1 MTNASKARFKF
12 PDRAPSPIDV
22 AKAFLNPGR
31 RFSRLSPT
39 ARILLSFL
47 AVILLGA
54 LALKLPW
61 STPAEKPPLDWV
73 DALYVS
79 TSAVCV
85 TGLSPID
92 VGTQLSGFGQAILLV
107 LIQLGGLGFLTLST
121 GVLLSLGLRS
131 SLLDREALAGMWSGG
146 GHHKA
151 RSLLRSILITTV
163 LVEFLGGV
171 ALTFCF
177 AAQPTGFPLGK
188 AVWYGFFHSVSAF
201 CNAGFSVFSPG
212 AHDTGNLSTFTHDG
226 GVNVTVI
233 TLIILGGL
241 GFLVLHDLY
250 EWVRRRG
257 KHRLSLHSKIVLST
271 SFVLTVIG
279 AVLLFLAIR
288 HTPHHKGPWTDDV
301 LPSLFQSVTARTAGF
316 NTVDIQQLAPTAL
329 LVLMA
334 LMFIGG
340 SPGSC
345 AGGVKTTT
353 AYVLYRLVLARLS
366 DRRHPVAFGR
376 EISAETVTRAATL
389 VLIAFGCLAV
399 LGTGYLVLESDRTP
413 KLSAGGTFMD
423 LMFEAVS
430 AFGTVGLSTGATVG
444 LTPAS
449 KLLTVFGMY
458 IGRLGPLT
466 VFVALAQPP
475 QKDKVRYPDEPVLVG

>member
-1 MTNASKARFKF
+1 MTNNPNPRYKL

-22 AKAFLNPGR
+22 AKGFLNPGR

-47 AVILLGA
+47 AIIFLGT

-61 STPAEKPPLDWV
+61 STPAEKPALGWV

-92 VGTQLSGFGQAILLV
+92 VGTQLSGFGQAVLLL

-146 GHHKA
+146 GHHGT

-163 LVEFLGGV
+163 LVEFLGGA
-171 ALTFCF
+171 ALTLCF
-177 AAQPTGFPLGK
+177 SRDAGVTFGEAA
-188 AVWYGFFHSVSAF
+188 WYGFFHSVSAF

-212 AHDTGNLSTFTHDG
+212 PKDTGNLSAFTQDVP
-226 GVNVTVI
+226 VNVTVI
-233 TLIILGGL
+233 TLIVLGGL

-250 EWVRRRG
+250 EWGRRRG

-271 SFVLTVIG
+271 SFVLTVAG
-279 AVLLFLAIR
+279 AVLLFMAVR
-288 HTPHHKGPWTDDV
+288 HTPAHDGPWTEDV

-316 NTVDIQQLAPTAL
+316 NTVAIKDLAPTAL

-353 AYVLYRLVLARLS
+353 AYVLYRLVLARMAV
-366 DRRHPVAFGR
+366 RRHPVAFGR

-399 LGTGYLVLESDRTP
+399 LGAGYLVLESDRAVP
-413 KLSAGGTFMD
+413 LSRGGTFMD

-430 AFGTVGLSTGATVG
+430 AFGTVGLSTGGTDKLSVG
-444 LTPAS
+444 S
-449 KLLTVFGMY
+449 KLLTVVGMY

>member
-1 MTNASKARFKF
+1 MTKNSKPRFAF
-12 PDRAPSPIDV
+12 PSRAPSAIDA
-22 AKAFLNPGR
+22 AKGFLNPGR

-47 AVILLGA
+47 AIIFLGT

-61 STPAEKPPLDWV
+61 STPTEKPSLDWV

-92 VGTQLSGFGQAILLV
+92 VGTQLSGFGQAVLLL

-146 GHHKA
+146 GHHRA

-163 LVEFLGGV
+163 FVEFLGGV
-171 ALTFCF
+171 VLTCCF
-177 AAQPTGFPLGK
+177 LGLDGFTFGK
-188 AVWYGFFHSVSAF
+188 AAWYGFFHSVSAF
-201 CNAGFSVFSPG
+201 CNAGFSVFSTKAGDSGDNLG
-212 AHDTGNLSTFTHDG
+212 AFTQDG
-226 GVNVTVI
+226 AVNVTVI
-233 TLIILGGL
+233 TLIVLGGL

-271 SFVLTVIG
+271 SFVLTVAG
-279 AVLLFLAIR
+279 AVLLFMVTR
-288 HTPHHKGPWTDDV
+288 HTPHHEGSWTDDV
-301 LPSLFQSVTARTAGF
+301 LPCIFQSVTARTAGF
-316 NTVDIQQLAPTAL
+316 NTMDIQKLAPTAL

-334 LMFIGG
+334 MMFIGG

-353 AYVLYRLVLARLS
+353 AYVLYRLVLARLAK
-366 DRRHPVAFGR
+366 RRHPVAFGR

-389 VLIAFGCLAV
+389 VLIAIGCLAA
-399 LGTGYLVLESDRTP
+399 LGAGYLVLESDRTP

-430 AFGTVGLSTGATVG
+430 AFGTVGLSTGPTAG
-444 LTPAS
+444 LSVAS
-449 KLLTVFGMY
+449 KLLTVVGMY

-475 QKDKVRYPDEPVLVG
+475 QMDKVRYPDEPVLVG

>member
-1 MTNASKARFKF
+1 MTNASKPRFKF
-12 PDRAPSPIDV
+12 PDRAPSPIDA
-22 AKAFLNPGR
+22 AKGFLNPGR

-61 STPAEKPPLDWV
+61 STPTGKQALDWA

-92 VGTQLSGFGQAILLV
+92 ISTQLSGFGQGVLLL

-171 ALTFCF
+171 VLTLCF
-177 AAQPTGFPLGK
+177 TREPEFTFGK
-188 AVWYGFFHSVSAF
+188 AAWYGFFHSVSAF
-201 CNAGFSVFSPG
+201 CNAGFSVFSE
-212 AHDTGNLSTFTHDG
+212 AAKDRGNNLIAFTHDAT
-226 GVNVTVI
+226 VNVTVI
-233 TLIILGGL
+233 ALIVLGGL

-257 KHRLSLHSKIVLST
+257 KHRLNLHSKIVLST

-279 AVLLFLAIR
+279 AVLLFLAMR
-288 HTPHHKGPWTDDV
+288 HTPHHEGPWTDDV

-366 DRRHPVAFGR
+366 KRRHPVAFGR

-389 VLIAFGCLAV
+389 VLIAFGLLAF
-399 LGTGYLVLESDRTP
+399 LGAGFLVFESGRKFPT
-413 KLSAGGTFMD
+413 SEGGAFMD

-430 AFGTVGLSTGATVG
+430 AFGTVGLSTGCTVSLSTG
-444 LTPAS
+444 S
-449 KLLTVFGMY
+449 KLLTVATMY
-458 IGRLGPLT
+458 VGRLGPLT